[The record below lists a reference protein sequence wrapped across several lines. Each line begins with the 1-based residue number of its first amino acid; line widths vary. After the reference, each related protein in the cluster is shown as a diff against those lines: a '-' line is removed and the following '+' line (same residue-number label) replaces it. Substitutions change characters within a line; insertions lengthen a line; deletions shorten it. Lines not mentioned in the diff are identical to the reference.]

1 MKNQKVLWITQTAMV
16 IALLIVLQ
24 AATAPLGNTMITG
37 SLVNLM
43 LVIGVMVGGLASGL
57 TVAVLSPI
65 FAKIFG
71 IGPLWA
77 LIPFI
82 ALGNIALVLCWHFV
96 GKRRFTAPVIV
107 RGMAAMT
114 AAVAKFLVL
123 YVGIV
128 QVAVP
133 VLLQLPEK
141 QAAMI
146 SATFSFPQLVT
157 ALIGGGLAIIVLP
170 LLGKA
175 LKKEV

>member
-43 LVIGVMVGGLASGL
+43 LVIGVMVGGLTSGL
-57 TVAVLSPI
+57 TVAVLSPV

-71 IGPLWA
+71 IGPLWS

-82 ALGNIALVLCWHFV
+82 ALGNVVLVLCWYFIGTQQFAAH
-96 GKRRFTAPVIV
+96 VIV
-107 RGMAAMT
+107 RGMAAVT
-114 AAVAKFLVL
+114 AAVAKFIVL
-123 YVGIV
+123 FVGIV
-128 QVAVP
+128 QIAVP

-146 SATFSFPQLVT
+146 SATFSFPQLIT